1 MNIQIKNIYAGKP
14 DAKDEIDS
22 EGLDSF
28 LENYIMPDNFNLE
41 SLVNG
46 SYYFITGYKGTGKT
60 ALLYYLDD
68 YIKKIDEMTCSS
80 FVFFKGDY
88 SDLQKQELE
97 LLSKRLISAI
107 SIGDDVVLEG
117 QDFEYIWRWL
127 FYQRIIEDN
136 KDYNYGIFVKD
147 DKWDLFEKTINQIG
161 GERKKKLLSIPA
173 KVTLAFPYVDT
184 TQQIMVEP
192 KAELDFSLAKVQESK
207 NYRLF
212 VQIIDSADELFGQL
226 ERTDI
231 PYYIFVDELEAY
243 YGEEKVFKRDLR
255 LIRDLIFTVKKIN
268 SVFAKDRSVIS
279 KVICSVRTEIL
290 NAINRFVIT
299 KELNKVTSGYEVPLI
314 WDYTNTN
321 SFGHPILKILTK
333 RIEYAEKENGSN
345 LNEKELIKK
354 WFPERINGSEPAN
367 YLLNNSWCK
376 PRDIVRLILAAQNC
390 LGSSNSCFSQA
401 TIDLCHKKYST
412 DSLIEIKEEMRA
424 LYSSEEI
431 NLIISCLTGFRSVF
445 TIDDLKFHIKRYFR
459 ESILENKLNI
469 ILDDL
474 YRLGIIG
481 NFSPIS
487 KSFRWQHKG
496 DDGLILSKEWKIMIH
511 VALQNALS
519 VNRKHDRANND
530 NKNSSLRVGDI
541 VVVTVVRIVQYYA
554 IVTIVDLFY
563 MTGVLYD
570 CLSYL

>member
-1 MNIQIKNIYAGKP
+1 
-14 DAKDEIDS
+14 
-22 EGLDSF
+22 
-28 LENYIMPDNFNLE
+28 
-41 SLVNG
+41 
-46 SYYFITGYKGTGKT
+46 
-60 ALLYYLDD
+60 
-68 YIKKIDEMTCSS
+68 MTCSS
-80 FVFFKGDY
+80 FIFFKGDY

-97 LLSKRLISAI
+97 LLSRRLISAI
-107 SIGDDVVLEG
+107 SIGNDVVLEG

-136 KDYNYGIFVKD
+136 KDYNYGIYVKD

-173 KVTLAFPYVDT
+173 KVTLALPYVDT
-184 TQQIMVEP
+184 IQQVKVEP
-192 KAELDFSLAKVQESK
+192 KAELDFSVAKVQESK

-212 VQIIDSADELFGQL
+212 VQIINSADELFGQL
-226 ERTDI
+226 KRTDI

-268 SVFAKDRSVIS
+268 SVFAKDKSVTS

-333 RIEYAEKENGSN
+333 RIEYAEKENGNN

-367 YLLNNSWCK
+367 YILNNSWCK
-376 PRDIVRLILAAQNC
+376 PRDMVRLILSAQNC
-390 LGSSNSCFSQA
+390 IGSSNTCFSQA

-424 LYSSEEI
+424 LYSPEEI

-445 TIDDLKFHIKRYFR
+445 TIDELKWHIKRYFVT
-459 ESILENKLNI
+459 
-469 ILDDL
+469 L
-474 YRLGIIG
+474 YL
-481 NFSPIS
+481 
-487 KSFRWQHKG
+487 
-496 DDGLILSKEWKIMIH
+496 KIE
-511 VALQNALS
+511 
-519 VNRKHDRANND
+519 
-530 NKNSSLRVGDI
+530 
-541 VVVTVVRIVQYYA
+541 
-554 IVTIVDLFY
+554 
-563 MTGVLYD
+563 
-570 CLSYL
+570 